1 MLMSMSEDHSGPAVV
16 AFGDSEPATSRLR
29 ANRFG
34 DWLAQVGRDRLLAAI
49 LAVLAAAAGFTSLVT
64 QWYSVAMPAGDVSPE
79 QGGSVGQ
86 TLTFTVADVGTFG
99 NSYVLGVLTLVVAC
113 TLAFFGP
120 PALRALLRLG
130 GLALAGGLL
139 AVLVALSLTFG
150 RSIERN
156 YFVANIQLDTTRQA
170 GLTTAFA
177 TVLLA
182 AAALFLTGRRRFIA
196 MPAEPPPAAAAPDS
210 MWQAPRPYRSDET
223 AAEVAAAA
231 PLDLTVQP
239 ARPFAHPDGDD
250 GRAR

>member
-16 AFGDSEPATSRLR
+16 ASGDGEPTTSRPH

-34 DWLAQVGRDRLLAAI
+34 DWLVRVARDRLLPVI

-64 QWYSVAMPAGDVSPE
+64 QWYSIVMPLTDVSPDV
-79 QGGSVGQ
+79 GGTEQ
-86 TLTFTVADVGTFG
+86 TLTFTVGDLGTLG
-99 NSYVLGVLTLVVAC
+99 NGYVLGVLTLVVAS

-120 PALRALLRLG
+120 PALRPVLRLG
-130 GLALAGGLL
+130 GLALAGGLVG
-139 AVLVALSLTFG
+139 VLVALSLTFG
-150 RSIERN
+150 HAIERN
-156 YFVANIQLDTTRQA
+156 YFDPNIHLDTTRHA
-170 GLTTAFA
+170 GLVAAFA
-177 TVLLA
+177 TVVLA
-182 AAALFLTGRRRFIA
+182 GAALFLTGRRQFTA
-196 MPAEPPPAAAAPDS
+196 APAAAPPAAATPDS
-210 MWQAPRPYRSDET
+210 AWQAPRPYRSGET